1 MDQVAIAKAYFLI
14 IPLMFLAF
22 AILRL
27 RWSLRIP
34 AGIILAV
41 LVAFGVQAFIPG
53 ASDYMVSFSVMASLY
68 AILSLGLNSQWGYNG
83 HLDFGVAGF
92 FAVGAFTSALFIT
105 APPSGLMAQYAQPAF
120 RPPAPFTCVF
130 LASGVLAGG
139 G

>member
-83 HLDFGVAGF
+83 HLDLGEIGIAACREGVCQYVLISVV
-92 FAVGAFTSALFIT
+92 AVSLKKQNQHKHVI
-105 APPSGLMAQYAQPAF
+105 
-120 RPPAPFTCVF
+120 RC
-130 LASGVLAGG
+130 
-139 G
+139 